1 MRKDRLPA
9 TEMKKLVV
17 KKEEEYDRQNAVGK
31 LASAISSKTWLI
43 GAKLKDIVTG
53 MMMTVNLIAVSMIR
67 RRRIECATKTQ
78 RGLEK

>member
-1 MRKDRLPA
+1 
-9 TEMKKLVV
+9 MKKLVV
-17 KKEEEYDRQNAVGK
+17 VKKQEEFDRRNAVGK
-31 LASAISSKTWLI
+31 LAPAISSNTWLV